1 MHDTL
6 ASVADPA
13 ALHHRQSRIDHWDAL
28 AKSRDPRKGFGGCY
42 RRRLIQ
48 VYQYLVA
55 PGQKIAELGCSQ
67 GDLLAALKP
76 SLGYGVDF
84 SSEMVSRAR
93 ARYPDLHFVQ
103 ADAHDCVLDQTF
115 DVIILS
121 DLINDLWNVQ
131 TVLRQVRGMCHPRTR
146 VILNFYSRLW
156 ELPLSIAEKMRLANP
171 TLQQNWLDVSDVN
184 NLLYLSGFEMMRN
197 WSEVLWPAPTPGV
210 EQFLNRFLVK
220 LPIFK
225 MFALTNFAVA
235 RPVPTQSEISNLK
248 SQITAATISVIVPAR
263 NEAGNMEQMIERIP
277 DMGGGTEII
286 FVEGHST
293 DNTWSAIEQAIAR
306 HPDRSCKLLKQTGKG
321 KGDAVRCG
329 FTAATGDILTI
340 LDADLTVPPEDLP
353 AFFDALASGK
363 ADFAN
368 GVRLIYPLEEK
379 AMRMANLVGNKFFG
393 FAFSWLLGQRIK
405 DTLCGTKTLWK
416 KDYDL
421 VAANRAYFGDFDPF
435 GDFDLLFGA
444 ARLSLKIVDVPVRY
458 RQRTY
463 GTTNIQR
470 WRHGVLLLRMVA
482 FAARRM
488 KFI

>member
-28 AKSRDPRKGFGGCY
+28 AKSCDPRKGLGGCY
-42 RRRLIQ
+42 RRRLTQ
-48 VYQYLVA
+48 VYRYLVA
-55 PGQKIAELGCSQ
+55 PGLKIAELGCSQ

-76 SLGYGVDF
+76 SVGCGVDF
-84 SSEMVSRAR
+84 SPEMLSRAR
-93 ARYPDLHFVQ
+93 SRYPDLHFIQ
-103 ADAHDCVLDQTF
+103 ADVHDCVLDQSF

-131 TVLRQVRGMCHPRTR
+131 TALQQVRRMCHPRTR

-156 ELPLSIAEKMRLANP
+156 ELPLSVAQKMRLANP

-184 NLLYLSGFEMMRN
+184 NLLYLAGFEMMRSWN
-197 WSEVLWPAPTPGV
+197 EVLWPVPTPLV
-210 EQFLNRFLVK
+210 EPLLNRYVVK
-220 LPIFK
+220 LPLLHQLG
-225 MFALTNFAVA
+225 LTNFAVA
-235 RPVPTQSEISNLK
+235 RPLPEERERSAEPR
-248 SQITAATISVIVPAR
+248 ISVIVPAR

-277 DMGGGTEII
+277 EMGGGTEII

-306 HPDRSCKLLKQTGKG
+306 HPDRPCKLLKQTGKG

-329 FTAATGDILTI
+329 FAAASGDILTI

-353 AFFDALASGK
+353 AFFDVLSSGK

-368 GVRLIYPLEEK
+368 GVRLVYPLEEK
-379 AMRMANLVGNKFFG
+379 AMRMANLIGNKFFG
-393 FAFSWLLGQRIK
+393 RAFSWLIGQRVK

-416 KDYDL
+416 KDYEL
-421 VAANRAYFGDFDPF
+421 IAANRAYFGDFDPF

-444 ARLSLKIVDVPVRY
+444 ARMSLKIVDVPVRY

-470 WRHGVLLLRMVA
+470 WKHGLLLLRMVM